1 MSLLF
6 LSASTLTVQVFGRLV
21 LQGPGSQAPL
31 NGGTTGAYGQG
42 HGGAFLLQSKVEPA
56 SRGKKNS
63 RSGYETAVTPF
74 LTISNHLQMWFD
86 LSGKRSKC
94 LSAIKRVFK

>member
-31 NGGTTGAYGQG
+31 NRGTAGAYSQG
-42 HGGAFLLQSKVEPA
+42 HRGAFFLQSKVEPA
-56 SRGKKNS
+56 RRKKK
-63 RSGYETAVTPF
+63 RKKVGDLAMKQRLLPF
-74 LTISNHLQMWFD
+74 
-86 LSGKRSKC
+86 
-94 LSAIKRVFK
+94 

>member
-56 SRGKKNS
+56 SRGKKIVDQATKQ
-63 RSGYETAVTPF
+63 RLPPF
-74 LTISNHLQMWFD
+74 
-86 LSGKRSKC
+86 
-94 LSAIKRVFK
+94 